1 MIKCLVQKE
10 ELEKAVIYEQMF
22 NKMFD
27 DSTKKRHEEHFI
39 ILKSKLDEG
48 RERIAKKEAEMKN
61 SSTQPPKT
69 QDNSD
74 KLKSPVK
81 EPEVKVNREKDNLN
95 ISNASQGSTLI
106 ENPDSKKDQKD
117 AEKQQ
122 VIKPSKKF
130 NWVKAVFGS
139 MFLVGCATGFFMLMR
154 YRNKF
159 R

>member
-1 MIKCLVQKE
+1 MIKCLVHKE

-22 NKMFD
+22 HKMID

-48 RERIAKKEAEMKN
+48 RERLAKKEAEMK
-61 SSTQPPKT
+61 SSTTQPLKT
-69 QDNSD
+69 QENVE
-74 KLKSPVK
+74 KPKYPVK
-81 EPEVKVNREKDNLN
+81 EPEVKVNFEKDNLN

-106 ENPDSKKDQKD
+106 ENPDSKKEQKD
-117 AEKQQ
+117 ADKQQ
-122 VIKPSKKF
+122 VIKPSKKI
-130 NWVKAVFGS
+130 NWIKAVFGS
-139 MFLVGCATGFFMLMR
+139 MFFIGCATGFFMLMR